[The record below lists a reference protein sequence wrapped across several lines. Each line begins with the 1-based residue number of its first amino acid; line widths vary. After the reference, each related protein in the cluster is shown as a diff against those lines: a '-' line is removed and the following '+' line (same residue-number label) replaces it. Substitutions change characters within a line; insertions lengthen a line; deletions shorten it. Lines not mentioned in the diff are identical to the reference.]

1 MKHEIP
7 IKLQLTLSGLQTEK
21 VIMVINYILTH
32 QQIG

>member
-7 IKLQLTLSGLQTEK
+7 IKLRFTLSGLQTEK
-21 VIMVINYILTH
+21 VIIVIKNILPH